1 MLTDAKTQSGT
12 SERFTSKFKVINS
25 TDTDTDTDTDAD
37 TKTDNYNDNDNDN
50 DNDNNLT
57 IKHCDR
63 TKVQTITVITS
74 KKVLQNF

>member
-1 MLTDAKTQSGT
+1 MLTEAKTQSGT

-25 TDTDTDTDTDAD
+25 TDTDTDAD
-37 TKTDNYNDNDNDN
+37 TKTDNYNDNDN

-63 TKVQTITVITS
+63 TKVKTITVITS